1 MICEQCGERPA
12 TVIVK
17 QNQQDHLT
25 ERHLCHVCAAE
36 NHNISF
42 SFDQDPMA
50 IHNLLANWFPKQ
62 QAAVSPVRKEVPAC
76 PSCGF
81 TFQKFLSLG
90 KFGCAECYS
99 TFAPQLDEIL
109 KRVQNGNTEH
119 AGKIPASYGTT
130 LKIKKEI
137 EELRKQMQAAIQDE
151 NFEEAARLR
160 DQVKA
165 LNEKLEGGGDVG
177 D

>member
-17 QNQQDHLT
+17 HNHQGHVT

-36 NHNISF
+36 NHSVNF

-62 QAAVSPVRKEVPAC
+62 QAAVSPVRKEVAAC

-90 KFGCAECYS
+90 KFGCSECYN
-99 TFAPQLDEIL
+99 TFSPQLNEIL

-119 AGKIPASYGTT
+119 TGKIPASYGTT

-137 EELRKQMQAAIQDE
+137 DELRKRMQSAIQDE
-151 NFEEAARLR
+151 NFEEAAKLR
-160 DQVKA
+160 DEVKT
-165 LNEKLEGGGDVG
+165 LNAKLEGGGNDG